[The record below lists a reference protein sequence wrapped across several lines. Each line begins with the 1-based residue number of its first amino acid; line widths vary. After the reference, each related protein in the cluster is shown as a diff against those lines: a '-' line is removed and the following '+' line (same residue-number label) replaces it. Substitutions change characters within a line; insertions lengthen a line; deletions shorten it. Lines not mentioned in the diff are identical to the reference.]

1 MYADTFWVGRGVSAT
16 LKHICIHM
24 LTNNSSL
31 SKFDF
36 TLFYIPRKKNNYK
49 DKGTRKQ
56 NFIQQII
63 QIEED
68 EPSIKMHTKNMK
80 SFCILLRKYI
90 LFYGVF

>member
-36 TLFYIPRKKNNYK
+36 TLFYIPRKKTITK
-49 DKGTRKQ
+49 
-56 NFIQQII
+56 
-63 QIEED
+63 
-68 EPSIKMHTKNMK
+68 IKEQENKI
-80 SFCILLRKYI
+80 SFNR
-90 LFYGVF
+90 LFRLKRMNLQ